1 MHEITIT
8 TPGVPKLLS
17 EINPHKASGPDNIF
31 ACVLKETVS
40 VTAPILTHLF
50 QQLLNTSEISLEW
63 KQAYVTPIHKKGS
76 KSDPKYY

>member
-17 EINPHKASGPDNIF
+17 EINLHKASGLDNIS
-31 ACVLKETVS
+31 ACVLKETVAVS
-40 VTAPILTHLF
+40 GPILTHLF
-50 QQLLNTSEISLEW
+50 QLLFNTSEIPLEW

-76 KSDPKYY
+76 KSDPKY

>member
-8 TPGVPKLLS
+8 LLEFPNLFS
-17 EINPHKASGPDNIF
+17 EVNPHKASGPDNIS

-40 VTAPILTHLF
+40 VTAPILIHLF
-50 QQLLNTSEISLEW
+50 QQLFNTSDIPLEW
-63 KQAYVTPIHKKGS
+63 KQAYVTPTHKKGS